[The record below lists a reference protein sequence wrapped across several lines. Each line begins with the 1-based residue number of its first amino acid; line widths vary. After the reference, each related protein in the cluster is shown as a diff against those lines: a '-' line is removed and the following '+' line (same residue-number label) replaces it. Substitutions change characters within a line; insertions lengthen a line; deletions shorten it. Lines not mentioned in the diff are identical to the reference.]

1 MAQDTQF
8 VYTVTQTHPA
18 DSSDKEASVSVL
30 VTDRVT
36 VTPEGN
42 NLIPSLING
51 TEFTFKPRSY
61 QVTNTFSYGTIGYKK
76 TFILFKSE
84 PQERRGGADGLLD
97 GGMHSGT
104 AASLWI
110 TDSSAVLKFV
120 QDFVNAHQAEL
131 CHLISASRGWAKD
144 NSEKLQRAHQVTG
157 ISVLSENVQ
166 TAFLTSLQVQ
176 SNLADSLV
184 TKYVSSVRPE
194 LNENSN

>member
-131 CHLISASRGWAKD
+131 SHLISASRGWAKD
-144 NSEKLQRAHQVTG
+144 NSEKLQRAHQVTCK
-157 ISVLSENVQ
+157 
-166 TAFLTSLQVQ
+166 
-176 SNLADSLV
+176 LV
-184 TKYVSSVRPE
+184 RNAV
-194 LNENSN
+194 

>member
-84 PQERRGGADGLLD
+84 PQE
-97 GGMHSGT
+97 
-104 AASLWI
+104 
-110 TDSSAVLKFV
+110 
-120 QDFVNAHQAEL
+120 
-131 CHLISASRGWAKD
+131 
-144 NSEKLQRAHQVTG
+144 
-157 ISVLSENVQ
+157 
-166 TAFLTSLQVQ
+166 
-176 SNLADSLV
+176 
-184 TKYVSSVRPE
+184 
-194 LNENSN
+194 